1 MYTVIKRMEISASHS
16 LKLSYRSKCENLH
29 GHNWIITVYCRSE
42 VLNEDGMVV
51 DFTHIKE
58 TVMGRLDHR
67 NLNEVV
73 SFNPTAENIARWGY
87 VSKFPLVS
95 RLKFASQK
103 EIPLSMRRINEI
115 FYSLQGE
122 GYHTGIP
129 AVFVRFSGCNLRCPF
144 CDTQH
149 EEGTLMSDED
159 IVMEVAKYST
169 QVVILTGGEPG
180 LWIDEKLVD
189 ALHHEGKYVC
199 IETNGTC
206 LLPENIDWVTC
217 SPKEG
222 AKINLDRI
230 DEVKVVYVGQDVSA
244 YLDLSA
250 SHYFLQPCS
259 CANTEEVIAYILQH
273 PEWRLSLQ
281 THKLL
286 QIP

>member
-1 MYTVIKRMEISASHS
+1 
-16 LKLSYRSKCENLH
+16 
-29 GHNWIITVYCRSE
+29 
-42 VLNEDGMVV
+42 
-51 DFTHIKE
+51 
-58 TVMGRLDHR
+58 
-67 NLNEVV
+67 
-73 SFNPTAENIARWGY
+73 
-87 VSKFPLVS
+87 
-95 RLKFASQK
+95 
-103 EIPLSMRRINEI
+103 MRRINEI

-189 ALHHEGKYVC
+189 ALLHEGKYVC